1 MLIASKVAGQSSIF
15 LAGNVFTL
23 VVGFTFQIYL
33 ARNLGAEGLG
43 VFGLLESVIGSIVAL
58 LGLGIAQ
65 TALRFL
71 PEHMVRQE
79 YAKVYSLIKGGAYLL
94 TLLGALAVAVII
106 MLLPWLMPLSADF
119 GVYSKEVLSAVLL
132 IPLGLL
138 LYFFSQVLRGF
149 YDVRHIVFGTS
160 FLQLTVK
167 LMVAM
172 PVLWFGY
179 GVLGYIW
186 AVVVSTTIALG
197 WMLLGVRKHLSK
209 IPDASKLVRVNDHQW
224 QAYSRIMYG
233 FALLQF
239 WVAPLERFL
248 VGYIAGVG
256 AIGIVM
262 ICKLL
267 ASLPGIFLQ
276 MFLSIVAPMMSS
288 ANALGNIEE
297 VEHIYQMTTDWL
309 VRLSLPLIIFLMIFT
324 TPTLRLFREEFAL
337 TGSLLLRLLLLAQ
350 LINLL
355 CGPIG
360 NVLNMCGFEKKL
372 FQISIV
378 SVALTAGTLIVAVYL
393 LGIVGVGLSVLLGTA
408 YSNLAALKAAQ
419 VGLQIRWW
427 NPRYMHWLLPSVIT
441 VCVALLLSLYVAQPL
456 GLAVSICILYL
467 VFHASQWLIHGFNI
481 DDQEVWMSLRSKYLT
496 GAKER
501 L

>member
-1 MLIASKVAGQSSIF
+1 MAGQSSIF

-23 VVGFTFQIYL
+23 VFGFIFQIYL
-33 ARNLGAEGLG
+33 ARKLGAEGLG
-43 VFGLLESVIGSIVAL
+43 VFGLLESVIGSIIAL

-186 AVVVSTTIALG
+186 AVVVSTTITLG

-209 IPDASKLVRVNDHQW
+209 IHMLNGSQTICFCSWP
-224 QAYSRIMYG
+224 SR
-233 FALLQF
+233 
-239 WVAPLERFL
+239 P
-248 VGYIAGVG
+248 
-256 AIGIVM
+256 
-262 ICKLL
+262 
-267 ASLPGIFLQ
+267 S
-276 MFLSIVAPMMSS
+276 
-288 ANALGNIEE
+288 
-297 VEHIYQMTTDWL
+297 
-309 VRLSLPLIIFLMIFT
+309 
-324 TPTLRLFREEFAL
+324 
-337 TGSLLLRLLLLAQ
+337 
-350 LINLL
+350 
-355 CGPIG
+355 
-360 NVLNMCGFEKKL
+360 
-372 FQISIV
+372 FQI
-378 SVALTAGTLIVAVYL
+378 
-393 LGIVGVGLSVLLGTA
+393 
-408 YSNLAALKAAQ
+408 
-419 VGLQIRWW
+419 
-427 NPRYMHWLLPSVIT
+427 
-441 VCVALLLSLYVAQPL
+441 
-456 GLAVSICILYL
+456 
-467 VFHASQWLIHGFNI
+467 FHRDIFSSQT
-481 DDQEVWMSLRSKYLT
+481 SR
-496 GAKER
+496 
-501 L
+501 